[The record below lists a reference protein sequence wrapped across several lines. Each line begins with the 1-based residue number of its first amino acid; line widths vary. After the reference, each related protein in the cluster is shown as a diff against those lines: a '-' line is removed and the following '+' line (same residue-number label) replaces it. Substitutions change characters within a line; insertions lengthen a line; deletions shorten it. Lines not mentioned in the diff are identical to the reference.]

1 MEGHELLSRIWS
13 NQILPRQQGEV
24 SPIAQVLEALLQQRT
39 IGLIVA
45 GELSDVIAMAESD
58 EIMPQVT
65 LGDVL
70 AEEMGIYLDK
80 GTLVVFEPSH
90 LSYAVEF
97 SGHEL
102 GQILGRVLLD
112 LAGKKCCP
120 ALEVSDE
127 QRELQPILKGALAG
141 RVSAIKLTTINHGAS
156 RKTTRK
162 QANLAYLN

>member
-1 MEGHELLSRIWS
+1 MDGQELLSLIWS
-13 NQILPRQQGEV
+13 QHEV

-39 IGLIVA
+39 IGLVVEGGL
-45 GELSDVIAMAESD
+45 GEVTAMSES
-58 EIMPQVT
+58 EELMPHVT

-70 AEEMGIYLDK
+70 AEEMGIYLAK

-112 LAGKKCCP
+112 LAEKNCCP
-120 ALEVSDE
+120 SLQSSGNKYELPANLKASSDGKP
-127 QRELQPILKGALAG
+127 LSSKLA
-141 RVSAIKLTTINHGAS
+141 TINLGAS
-156 RKTTRK
+156 AKPIRR
-162 QANLAYLN
+162 QASLAYLN